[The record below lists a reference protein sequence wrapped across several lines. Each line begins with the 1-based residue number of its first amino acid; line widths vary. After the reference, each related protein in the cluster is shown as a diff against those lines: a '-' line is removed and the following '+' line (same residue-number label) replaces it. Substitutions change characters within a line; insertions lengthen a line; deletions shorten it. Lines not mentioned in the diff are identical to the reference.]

1 MELDENYQYVLVGAP
16 TRKYLWILSRTS
28 TLNDETYNMLVSKA
42 KENGFNTDILIKTEQ
57 DCEQ

>member
-1 MELDENYQYVLVGAP
+1 VGAP